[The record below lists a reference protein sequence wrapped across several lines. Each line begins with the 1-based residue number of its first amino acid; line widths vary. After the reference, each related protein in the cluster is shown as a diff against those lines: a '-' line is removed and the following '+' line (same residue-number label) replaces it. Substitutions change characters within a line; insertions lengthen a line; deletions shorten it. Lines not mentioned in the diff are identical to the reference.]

1 MGAITHLVEENAMR
15 IPGPNLIL
23 NRLAA
28 KVRQAAPIAQAADAV
43 KAVAPRV
50 YFFHGVDAKGLSDHG
65 RGAMDALAARFRKE
79 GFPEAKALSYN
90 SDNFFVNQFAVPREQ
105 LFGTFSERL
114 TKQILDEIDRM
125 PLLPG
130 QKINLVGYSLGTK
143 VAANVATALDE
154 RKIPVGVLALIE
166 PKNGP
171 TPPALRTLPKAE
183 KVVLVENQRN
193 LTFRNPF
200 GDTFVSKTVPNK
212 SHFEMVEQ
220 PDEGMIRYLL
230 DQMK

>member
-1 MGAITHLVEENAMR
+1 MR
-15 IPGPNLIL
+15 INGSNLMRE
-23 NRLAA
+23 RLAA
-28 KVRQAAPIAQAADAV
+28 KARQAAPIAQAAEAV

-65 RGAMDALAARFRKE
+65 RGAMDALAERFRKE
-79 GFPEAKALSYN
+79 GFPEAKALHYN
-90 SDNFFVNQFAVPREQ
+90 SDNFFLNQFAIPREQ
-105 LFGTFSERL
+105 LFGTFSDRL
-114 TKQILDEIDRM
+114 TRQILADIERM
-125 PLLPG
+125 PLAPG

-143 VAANVATALDE
+143 VASNVATALEE
-154 RKIPVGVLALIE
+154 RRIPVGVLALIE
-166 PKNGP
+166 PKNGN

-193 LTFRNPF
+193 LEFKNPF
-200 GDTFVSKTVPNK
+200 GDTFVSRSVPNK
-212 SHFEMVEQ
+212 THFQMVEE